1 MVLNN
6 HSGLGVLVGALL
18 LLPVSSYAGS
28 TMGQITFQIG
38 MGKVSFDKNLN
49 TTALTMKGYN
59 VNSYSQSVVDEGS
72 YSLGMSMSITPKISA
87 ELSVQKM
94 GEVKSSL
101 DVTLPAGTSAEQAA
115 QDIVAASPQ
124 QLGGLT
130 IAVGANY
137 KHPVTNR
144 VNLRLGAGM
153 SLGKDDHRLTINGE
167 EFDYDDS
174 SMAPYLKLGIGV
186 KLTPSFAITA
196 NTERYFFD
204 DQVDRH
210 VIGLSYTF

>member
-1 MVLNN
+1 
-6 HSGLGVLVGALL
+6 
-18 LLPVSSYAGS
+18 
-28 TMGQITFQIG
+28 MGPLTFQVG
-38 MGKVSFDKNLN
+38 VGKVSFDNNLD
-49 TTALTMKGYN
+49 TTGLTLKGYS
-59 VNSYSQSVVDEGS
+59 VNNYSQSVVDEDS
-72 YSLGMSMSITPKISA
+72 HSLGISIPITPKISA

-94 GEVKSSL
+94 GEVRSSL

-115 QDIVAASPQ
+115 QDIVAVSPQ

-130 IAVGANY
+130 IAIGANY
-137 KHPVTNR
+137 IHPVTNR

-174 SMAPYLKLGIGV
+174 STAPYLKLGIGV